1 MSRVITGH
9 DTVPTVIPGH
19 DTVPTVI
26 PGHDTV
32 STVIPGHDT
41 VFPVIPGHD
50 NNLAPPAC
58 QVPGDGQGQGHVTES
73 LHQQHTRTLGGQESG
88 KYIS

>member
-1 MSRVITGH
+1 M
-9 DTVPTVIPGH
+9 DKIPVHYATKIFLGTLTKH
-19 DTVPTVI
+19 HLNEEEDPD
-26 PGHDTV
+26 HAEAD
-32 STVIPGHDT
+32 HAEAD
-41 VFPVIPGHD
+41 H
-50 NNLAPPAC
+50 NLAPPAC